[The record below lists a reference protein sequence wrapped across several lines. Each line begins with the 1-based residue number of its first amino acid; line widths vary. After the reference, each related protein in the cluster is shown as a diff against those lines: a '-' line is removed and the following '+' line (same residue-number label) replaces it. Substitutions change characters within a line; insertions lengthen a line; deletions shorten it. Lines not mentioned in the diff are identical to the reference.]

1 MLLDFLKFVDENF
14 NLKKVVEVM
23 GDVIVKI
30 YGLLDVVDVNIIV
43 RYSRYFKLKDW
54 LIYD

>member
-43 RYSRYFKLKDW
+43 RYSRY
-54 LIYD
+54 